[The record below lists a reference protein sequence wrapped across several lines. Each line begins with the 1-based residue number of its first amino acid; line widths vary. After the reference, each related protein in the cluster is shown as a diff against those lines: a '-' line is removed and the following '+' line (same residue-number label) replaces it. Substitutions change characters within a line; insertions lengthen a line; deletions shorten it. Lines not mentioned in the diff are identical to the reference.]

1 MDEKMDVLPGYTLGA
16 IVRQGESA
24 VVYRGTSADGRRV
37 IVKLLRSQ
45 EPSPRE
51 LAELRHAFDFG
62 RELDSPAAVRTLS
75 LEASGSRF
83 ALVFEDGGGR
93 FLDELVGAPMEFG
106 RALNLAVG
114 IAEALTHLHGHG
126 VIHKDVCPENL
137 VVDVERG
144 HVQLTDFALAARGG
158 SEPASLLPMPRQL
171 VGRLPYLSPEQTGR
185 MDRPLDARTDLY
197 SAGVVLYQLLT
208 GQLPFQAED
217 PLGWI
222 HSHLAR
228 TPRPLV
234 ELQPQ
239 LPAVVSDL
247 VMRLLAKAPEDRY
260 PTAQGLLVDLLNCR
274 QQWTSNQRIEPFA
287 LGASDALGQL
297 RTPQLLPLREAEL
310 EQLRAAFERVVAVKL
325 PELVLVMGEGGVG
338 KSSLVNQLRSTVLDR
353 GGLFLTG
360 KFDQQQEAPYAAF
373 VRAFQPLFRQLATE
387 DAPQKAR
394 WQERLD
400 EALGAS
406 GQLIADLI
414 PELLQVTGRLPE
426 VAPLAPVE
434 AQSRFLQVFRQ
445 LLEALTG
452 EHPVTLFLDDLQ
464 WADEA
469 SLRLLQ
475 HLASHPAP

>member
-1 MDEKMDVLPGYTLGA
+1 MDEKMDVLPGYTLDA
-16 IVRQGESA
+16 IVRQGERA
-24 VVYRGTSADGRRV
+24 VVYRGVSADGRRV

-45 EPSPRE
+45 QPSPRE

-62 RELDSPAAVRTLS
+62 RELDSPAAVRPLS
-75 LEASGSRF
+75 LEASGNHF

-93 FLDELVGAPMEFG
+93 FLDELLGAPMEFG
-106 RALNLAVG
+106 RALDLAVG
-114 IAEALTHLHGHG
+114 IAEALSDLHGLG

-137 VVDVERG
+137 VVNPGG

-171 VGRLPYLSPEQTGR
+171 VGSLPYLSPEQTGR

-197 SAGVVLYQLLT
+197 SAGVVLYQVFT
-208 GQLPFQAED
+208 GQLPFHAED

-228 TPRPLV
+228 TPRSLV
-234 ELQPQ
+234 ELQPH

-247 VMRLLAKAPEDRY
+247 VMRLLAKTPEDRY

-274 QQWTSNQRIEPFA
+274 QQWASQQRIEPFA

-310 EQLRAAFERVVAVKL
+310 EQLRAAFERVVAAKL

-338 KSSLVNQLRSTVLDR
+338 KSSLVNQLRSTVLDK

-373 VRAFQPLFRQLATE
+373 VRAFQPLFRQLAAE

-394 WQERLD
+394 WRERLD

-426 VAPLAPVE
+426 VAPLAPAE
-434 AQSRFLQVFRQ
+434 AQGRFLQVFRQ
-445 LLEALTG
+445 LLEALT
-452 EHPVTLFLDDLQ
+452 EEYPVTLFLDDLQ